1 MGALSMA
8 QHSTARHDKPQ
19 QQQQQQQQQ
28 QLTSC

>member
-28 QLTSC
+28 LTSC